1 MIAIHFISEENKKR
15 HVASFIDE
23 DAYISCLDIFEE
35 LASKTNSK
43 IEETIYAEKNP
54 TPSWEGVD
62 KILHKGYW
70 YGRYADLKCK
80 TTQFSS
86 VTELSLKNKIK

>member
-23 DAYISCLDIFEE
+23 DLYISCLDSIEGQ
-35 LASKTNSK
+35 ASKTNSK
-43 IEETIYAEKNP
+43 IEEIVYTEKTP
-54 TPSWEGVD
+54 TPSWEGVK

-80 TTQFSS
+80 I
-86 VTELSLKNKIK
+86 NN

>member
-1 MIAIHFISEENKKR
+1 MIKIHFISEDDER
-15 HVASFIDE
+15 SYIASFKDE
-23 DAYISCLDIFEE
+23 DAYISCLDVFEE

-43 IEETIYAEKNP
+43 IEETIYTEKNP

>member
-23 DAYISCLDIFEE
+23 DAYISCLDVFEE

-43 IEETIYAEKNP
+43 IEEIVYTEKTP
-54 TPSWEGVD
+54 TD

>member
-1 MIAIHFISEENKKR
+1 MIAINFISEENKKR

-23 DAYISCLDIFEE
+23 DLYISCLDSIEE
-35 LASKTNSK
+35 QASKTNSK
-43 IEETIYAEKNP
+43 IEEIVYTEKTP

-70 YGRYADLKCK
+70 YGKYADLKCK
-80 TTQFSS
+80 I
-86 VTELSLKNKIK
+86 NN

>member
-1 MIAIHFISEENKKR
+1 MIKIHFISEDNER
-15 HVASFIDE
+15 SYIASFKDE
-23 DAYISCLDIFEE
+23 DAYISCLDVFEE

-43 IEETIYAEKNP
+43 IEEIVYTEKTP
-54 TPSWEGVD
+54 TPSWEGVK

-80 TTQFSS
+80 I
-86 VTELSLKNKIK
+86 NN